1 MDTTQDEDTA
11 LALTLSG
18 QRDVDVERTN
28 LKPVVHLA
36 MPEVTDDGRDGV
48 EGGVV
53 GLLQCSS

>member
-1 MDTTQDEDTA
+1 M
-11 LALTLSG
+11 SG

-36 MPEVTDDGRDGV
+36 MPEVTVDGPDGV